1 MEKGKLP
8 PRWLREKRKET
19 EREIIRLKEIE
30 ICRLENDLKEL
41 IERPNSD
48 KSRMLRERYYEA
60 KTSIKNMRETLK
72 IFKKVMLDNPKS
84 KQ

>member
-1 MEKGKLP
+1 MGKKK
-8 PRWLREKRKET
+8 LRE
-19 EREIIRLKEIE
+19 ERIKIERGIIKLKEIE

-72 IFKKVMLDNPKS
+72 IFKKVMLDNSKPK
-84 KQ
+84 Q

>member
-1 MEKGKLP
+1 MGKKKL
-8 PRWLREKRKET
+8 RKERIKR
-19 EREIIRLKEIE
+19 EREIIKLKEIK

-72 IFKKVMLDNPKS
+72 IFKKVMLDNPKP

>member
-1 MEKGKLP
+1 MGKKKL
-8 PRWLREKRKET
+8 RKERIKI
-19 EREIIRLKEIE
+19 EREIIKLKEIE

-72 IFKKVMLDNPKS
+72 IFKKVMLDNPKP